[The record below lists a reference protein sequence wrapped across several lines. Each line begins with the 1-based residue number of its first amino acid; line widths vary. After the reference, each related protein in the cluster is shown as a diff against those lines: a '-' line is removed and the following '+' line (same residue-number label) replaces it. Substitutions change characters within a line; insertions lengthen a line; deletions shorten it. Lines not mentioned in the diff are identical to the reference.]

1 MNSKSIYFYLPESHP
16 VRFCALNSLSFPR
29 RGMTEAEA
37 WFELIIN
44 LGDKTISSNN
54 RSWIVSQTEKGTSY
68 FSNTESDLSSDWYNF
83 WYYNGDSLLGN
94 AGVGLICSDGA
105 NWKSEPQNSTLITLV
120 QDRLIKIMVIKSQT
134 MTDHLF
140 SPIGKSLSC
149 RERLRQTKSL
159 IEVYC

>member
-94 AGVGLICSDGA
+94 AGVALICPDGA

-120 QDRLIKIMVIKSQT
+120 QDRLIKIMVIKSQAKA
-134 MTDHLF
+134 DHLF
-140 SPIGKSLSC
+140 SLIGKSLSC

>member
-1 MNSKSIYFYLPESHP
+1 MNSKSRYFYLPESHP
-16 VRFCALNSLSFPR
+16 VRFCTLNSLSFPR

-68 FSNTESDLSSDWYNF
+68 FSNTESDLRSDWYNF
-83 WYYNGDSLLGN
+83 WYYNGDSLPGN
-94 AGVGLICSDGA
+94 AGDGA

-120 QDRLIKIMVIKSQT
+120 QDWLIKIMIIKSQAKA
-134 MTDHLF
+134 DHLF

-159 IEVYC
+159 IVVYC